1 MKGNIIVITGRNK
14 MGNYVYYKR
23 GGVQMARA
31 YQPDVR
37 NPKTA
42 QQSKARTKFGLLSR
56 LSMGFAKIVELGF
69 MAQSDTRVSARNLF
83 TKANKDNIMV
93 SASGAAQVAYDELV
107 LSKGSL
113 PTVITGALNWTTAGK
128 IVVPITDGQASF
140 PGAEATD
147 NVLLY
152 AYCPDT
158 QMGMMSDGT
167 ETRNST
173 DVQVK
178 YPSSWATST
187 VHVYMVVHRKTP
199 GDVVS
204 SATSYLGSGTAA

>member
-42 QQSKARTKFGLLSR
+42 QQSKARAKFSTLSR
-56 LSMGFAKIVELGF
+56 LSMGFAKIVDLGF
-69 MAQSDTRVSARNLF
+69 KAQSDTRVSARNLF

-93 SASGAAQVAYDELV
+93 SASGAVQVAYDELV
-107 LSKGSL
+107 LSKGTL
-113 PTVITGALNWTTAGK
+113 PTVLTGALDWATAGK
-128 IVVPITDGQASF
+128 IVAPITDGQEGI
-140 PGAEATD
+140 PGAMATD
-147 NVLLY
+147 NVILY
-152 AYCPDT
+152 AYCPDL
-158 QMGMMSDGT
+158 QMGMMSDGV
-167 ETRNST
+167 ETRTST

-178 YPSSWATST
+178 YPASWATST
-187 VHVYMVVHRKTP
+187 VHVYLIVHRPTP

-204 SATSYLGSGTAA
+204 SATTYLGSGTAA